1 MYHVNEV
8 YKNDTIRIVNC
19 GFAGYDHCTFND
31 CHIIIKN
38 PGELVLSN
46 NNYYDCT
53 FDIDLSHTVEV
64 HFGITEI
71 ETILNPNN
79 STYDI
84 FNKTVGTPVPPE
96 GKAITGYKIL
106 HSADNSRWAIAKLHI
121 PEDAHR
127 SCAGVQNKRKC
138 RASSAYVEAIY
149 EIKGIHTN
157 RITRDPDAISMC
169 PILVSLEMDL
179 VPITEFYN
187 SCFNRNGYDIN
198 YVVGKEMKADEW
210 DYNRFIECTH
220 GIHFFLNLKSAITEM
235 AYFVSELQR
244 DKILVEFSRK
254 EREE

>member
-1 MYHVNEV
+1 MYYVDKI
-8 YKNDTIRIVNC
+8 YKNDTIRIEKC
-19 GFAGYDHCTFND
+19 GLVIYERCTFED
-31 CHIIIKN
+31 CHFIIKN
-38 PGELVLSN
+38 PYELVLLS
-46 NNYYDCT
+46 NNYYNCT
-53 FDIDLSHTVEV
+53 FDVDLSYTADV

-79 STYDI
+79 NTYDI

-96 GKAITGYKIL
+96 GKAFTGYKIL

-121 PEDAHR
+121 SEDAYR

-157 RITRDPDAISMC
+157 HVLWEKDAISMC
-169 PILVSLEMDL
+169 PILASNEMDL

-187 SCFNRNGYDIN
+187 SCFNDNGYDIN

-210 DYNRFIECTH
+210 DYNRFAECTH

-235 AYFVSELQR
+235 AYFISDLQR
-244 DKILVEFSRK
+244 DKILVEFHIK

>member
-1 MYHVNEV
+1 MYHRYEN
-8 YKNDTIRIVNC
+8 YKDETIHIEKC
-19 GFAGYDHCTFND
+19 GLAIYERCTFKN
-31 CHIIIKN
+31 CHFIIKN
-38 PGELVLSN
+38 PYELAL
-46 NNYYDCT
+46 YDNVYDNCT
-53 FDIDLSHTVEV
+53 FDVDLSYTADI
-64 HFGITEI
+64 HFGDNEI
-71 ETILNPNN
+71 KYLLKDEDI
-79 STYDI
+79 YDI

-157 RITRDPDAISMC
+157 CIVRDPETISMC
-169 PILVSLEMDL
+169 PVLVSLEMDL

-187 SCFNRNGYDIN
+187 SCFNNNGWDIN

-210 DYNRFIECTH
+210 DYNRFAECTH
-220 GIHFFLNLKSAITEM
+220 GIHFFLNLRSAITEM

-244 DKILVEFSRK
+244 DKILVEFNRK
-254 EREE
+254 EREQ